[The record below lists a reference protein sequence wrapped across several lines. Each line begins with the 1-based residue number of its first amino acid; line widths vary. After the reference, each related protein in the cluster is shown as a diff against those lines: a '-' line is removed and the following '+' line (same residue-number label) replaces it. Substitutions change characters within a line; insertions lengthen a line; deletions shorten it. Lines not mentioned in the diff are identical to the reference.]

1 VATFRCETWAGA
13 PDKYAKD
20 LFVHHAAGAAGIGG
34 SSYNDDV
41 ILRDADE
48 STVDGGLPL
57 PNWTGNVGGTDTS
70 PEDRLFYLQN
80 WRADGAVTLR
90 PAVDAESNPDIVDT
104 IRYSAYGVPS
114 RASHGNATRIGGAD
128 LTPDGQY
135 DVDDIIAFANW
146 SGAGEPMADI
156 VGAGGPPQPRGDG
169 VTVDDIIAFVNAFG
183 DQLPNGPGV
192 LSTTRSRKGYAGL
205 RVRPGVGVRIARRH
219 AGLVA
224 VAGAAV
230 AADVACPQPRPRL
243 RVRPLDPPRPARH
256 ATGDA
261 ETQRPR
267 RSACRGRWEVILMS
281 RDQRRAIS
289 GDAEPSRARRSPAAP
304 AMRGRGSARRGSRGR
319 TFPVWDLG

>member
-1 VATFRCETWAGA
+1 MATFRCETWAGA

-34 SSYNDDV
+34 SSYIDDV

-114 RASHGNATRIGGAD
+114 RASHGDATRIGGAG

-192 LSTTRSRKGYAGL
+192 LSTTRSRKGYAGYEFDPGL
-205 RVRPGVGVRIARRH
+205 EFASRGVTRGSLPSQVLPSRPMWHVRNRVLDSEYGRWTRRDPLATRPAMPKHSDPGAVRAGVG
-219 AGLVA
+219 GK
-224 VAGAAV
+224 
-230 AADVACPQPRPRL
+230 
-243 RVRPLDPPRPARH
+243 
-256 ATGDA
+256 
-261 ETQRPR
+261 
-267 RSACRGRWEVILMS
+267 SS
-281 RDQRRAIS
+281 
-289 GDAEPSRARRSPAAP
+289 
-304 AMRGRGSARRGSRGR
+304 
-319 TFPVWDLG
+319 